1 MMRRS
6 AFALTLGLVL
16 FVGPE
21 LHAQTLGVACFDED
35 NRGRRSSYTP
45 LEVATPFTI
54 RLPED
59 EVVSLQNG
67 PPMMIGAH
75 LEASLRVDPEPGA
88 GYRITGVLTCT
99 SADRGFEMLEL
110 DHAIRAG
117 TGLHISEN
125 GWRAAI
131 TIVGTPP
138 LM

>member
-1 MMRRS
+1 MFRL
-6 AFALTLGLVL
+6 AFALTLGFALL
-16 FVGPE
+16 AAPE

-54 RLPED
+54 DLSD
-59 EVVSLQNG
+59 NEVVALQS
-67 PPMMIGAH
+67 GAQLTLDAR
-75 LEASLRVDPEPGA
+75 LEARLRVDPEPKA
-88 GYRITGVLTCT
+88 GYRITGVLTCA
-99 SADRGFEMLEL
+99 SAGRGFEKLEL
-110 DHAIRAG
+110 NRVVHPGI
-117 TGLHISEN
+117 GLHVTQN